1 MRKGYL
7 KLAAHSN
14 STIISTST
22 GELPGSPAMPTAE
35 RACLPAS
42 PNTST
47 MRSEN
52 PLTTSGWSPKPS
64 AELTMP
70 STLTTR
76 LTRSRLPSADL
87 CEHDEA
93 SLPCRLSALLHCEVL
108 AELAFAHPRR
118 ACGVARQ
125 E

>member
-1 MRKGYL
+1 
-7 KLAAHSN
+7 
-14 STIISTST
+14 
-22 GELPGSPAMPTAE
+22 
-35 RACLPAS
+35 
-42 PNTST
+42 

-87 CEHDEA
+87 CQHDEA
-93 SLPCRLSALLHCEVL
+93 SLPCRLSALLHSEVL
-108 AELAFAHPRR
+108 AEFAFAHPRR

-125 E
+125 EQELAALHRVHEVGGWSGIWRQCDVL

>member
-1 MRKGYL
+1 MF
-7 KLAAHSN
+7 A
-14 STIISTST
+14 
-22 GELPGSPAMPTAE
+22 
-35 RACLPAS
+35 AS

-76 LTRSRLPSADL
+76 LTRSSCLARCDL
-87 CEHDEA
+87 CQHDEA
-93 SLPCRLSALLHCEVL
+93 SCRAALSPALPSTVSSLPSLPLPTHAGLRCCRQEQ
-108 AELAFAHPRR
+108 ELAALYRVHELALERHP
-118 ACGVARQ
+118 AAM
-125 E
+125 